1 MAKTP
6 LQDHQ
11 RMTIKS
17 KSDHSESPIKPLS
30 EEKKVNTKCG
40 GALRTYWT
48 SKLFTNYGTH
58 LNNH

>member
-1 MAKTP
+1 MAKNP

-30 EEKKVNTKCG
+30 EGKKSEHKVRRRIEDLLDEQ
-40 GALRTYWT
+40 AFHQLWDP
-48 SKLFTNYGTH
+48 LE
-58 LNNH
+58 